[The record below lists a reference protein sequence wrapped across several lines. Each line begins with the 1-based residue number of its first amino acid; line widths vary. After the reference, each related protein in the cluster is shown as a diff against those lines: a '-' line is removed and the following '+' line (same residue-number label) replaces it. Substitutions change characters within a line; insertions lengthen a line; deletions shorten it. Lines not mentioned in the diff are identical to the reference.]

1 MYRCYACKTSFSETV
16 KESTASIGL
25 CEQCQRRSSKVKH
38 QLALAEPSR
47 FGEDYFQQDDVDEP
61 TCVPQRRC
69 QRCGIVGETFNWNSW
84 SFDHNVMGTGGS
96 PQATG
101 DGYSYCQNCT
111 TLTVTPWS
119 ESSAQVQAA
128 PVAISQPELINTGST
143 DWVMESILLLLLA
156 IAVVI
161 SFL

>member
-1 MYRCYACKTSFSETV
+1 MYRCYACKTPFDETV
-16 KESTASIGL
+16 KESSATIGL
-25 CEQCQRRSSKVKH
+25 CEHCQRRSSEVKH
-38 QLALAEPSR
+38 RLALAEPSR
-47 FGEDYFQQDDVDEP
+47 FGEAYFQQDDVDEP
-61 TCVPQRRC
+61 TCAPQRRC

-84 SFDHNVMGTGGS
+84 AVDYNSIGTGDS

-119 ESSAQVQAA
+119 NSSAPLLEG
-128 PVAISQPELINTGST
+128 PVGISQPVKMNTGST
-143 DWVMESILLLLLA
+143 DWVLESILLLILA